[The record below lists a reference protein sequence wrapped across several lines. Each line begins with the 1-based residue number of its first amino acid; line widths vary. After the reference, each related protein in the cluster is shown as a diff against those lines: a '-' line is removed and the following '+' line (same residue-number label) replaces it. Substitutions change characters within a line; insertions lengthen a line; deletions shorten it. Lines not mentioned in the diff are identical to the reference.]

1 MYSHPYKFLEH
12 GDHDK
17 VKLHLYF
24 SVHLGVQVKDAVAMQ
39 KVAAD
44 LFDSR
49 SNTLTLNKY
58 NFSQIFCCKSY
69 FGWAYVLLASTALF
83 STQICLV
90 FFISFPSSLT
100 LYTLCIVSCIVSCFP
115 VANQFIL

>member
-90 FFISFPSSLT
+90 SFISFSSSLT
-100 LYTLCIVSCIVSCFP
+100 LYT
-115 VANQFIL
+115 